1 MNLDSILFLTNVFIA
16 DISTSKTVARPGRN
30 HRMNWGDLIAIIAAI
45 VAATAVNVTGFL
57 YLSSRI
63 DTLTGNIARHGER
76 LVRIEERMKIASA
89 EAFEE
94 PPGQG
99 Q

>member
-1 MNLDSILFLTNVFIA
+1 
-16 DISTSKTVARPGRN
+16 
-30 HRMNWGDLIAIIAAI
+30 MNWGDLIAIMAAI

-76 LVRIEERMKIASA
+76 LVRIEERMKTASA
-89 EAFEE
+89 EAFQE

-99 Q
+99 K

>member
-1 MNLDSILFLTNVFIA
+1 MPAQGNLQMN
-16 DISTSKTVARPGRN
+16 R
-30 HRMNWGDLIAIIAAI
+30 GDLIAIIAAI

-63 DTLTGNIARHGER
+63 DTLTENIARHGER
-76 LVRIEERMKIASA
+76 LARIEERMKIGSA
-89 EAFEE
+89 VAFEG

>member
-1 MNLDSILFLTNVFIA
+1 
-16 DISTSKTVARPGRN
+16 
-30 HRMNWGDLIAIIAAI
+30 MNWGDLIAIIAAI

-63 DTLTGNIARHGER
+63 DTLTENIGRHGER
-76 LVRIEERMKIASA
+76 LVRIEERMKMTSTSA
-89 EAFEE
+89 FQE
-94 PPGQG
+94 PGQG

>member
-1 MNLDSILFLTNVFIA
+1 MN
-16 DISTSKTVARPGRN
+16 R
-30 HRMNWGDLIAIIAAI
+30 GDLIAIIAAI
-45 VAATAVNVTGFL
+45 VAATAINVTGFL

-63 DTLTGNIARHGER
+63 GTLTGNIARHGER
-76 LVRIEERMKIASA
+76 LAGIEERMKTAST

-94 PPGQG
+94 PPGRG

>member
-1 MNLDSILFLTNVFIA
+1 M
-16 DISTSKTVARPGRN
+16 G
-30 HRMNWGDLIAIIAAI
+30 GDLIAIIAAI

-63 DTLTGNIARHGER
+63 DKLTGNIARHGER
-76 LVRIEERMKIASA
+76 LVRIEERMKAASTS
-89 EAFEE
+89 AFQE

-99 Q
+99 K